1 MSRLMV
7 GDITSRSRHN
17 TPRVEDIQSP
27 TPHRRRLRVTGQVQG
42 VGFRPFVYRLATEL
56 GLCGHVFNDGAG
68 VVIEVEGSP
77 EQLDTFIERVQRER
91 PALSQINTIRIETD
105 LTAEGTDD
113 FVIRRSDSRRQAT
126 AAVTADAA
134 VCPDCLEELLAS
146 ADRRHHYAL
155 INCTNCGPR
164 FSIVR
169 DVPYDRP
176 NTTMAAFEMCDA
188 CAAEYS
194 DPTDRRF
201 HAQPT
206 ACHDCGP
213 QLALVS
219 PDGGPIAGDAITETL
234 LRLHRGGVVAIKGI
248 GGFHLAARAS
258 DDQAVARLRASKK
271 RDAKPF
277 ALMVRDV
284 AAARELVALSA
295 AAVTVMQSPACPIVL
310 APRTADDRVS
320 SAIAPG
326 THRLGVMLPYTPIQ
340 HLLFHEGGDALGPL
354 VMTSANISDEPLV
367 MDNDD
372 ALRRLADLCDAIL
385 WHDRPIERCVDDSI
399 VIDFA
404 DGSPL
409 PVRRARGYV
418 PTELTLPIAST
429 DGLCVGGELKNTV
442 TVVRDGRAIVS
453 QHIGDLKHPLAY
465 QHFERAIDDMVRL
478 FHASPRWIA
487 CDLHPQYMST
497 TITDRLAERFDAP
510 VVEVQHHHAHAAAL
524 LAEHGRTDTIL
535 AIVCDGVGYGT
546 DGTSWGG
553 ELLRADLHRFERLT
567 HLRPLHLPGGD
578 AAAKDARRCALALVY
593 QALGDAMVDSPEV
606 ERLYPADDER
616 RMLCSMIQR
625 NINCV
630 ASSAAGRYFDGIAAL
645 LGVRTTNRFEAEAA
659 MALEAAAFSQPD
671 ETTPERLFTIGST
684 IDLSALTLRLLDGSL
699 ESDQAAALF
708 HDQLAWAWAEA
719 VESAA
724 AEQGIRTIGLSGGV
738 FCNER
743 LTMALTS
750 RLQLRGFEVLRHRV
764 VPANDGGLSFGQA
777 AVAAARMSVSRKE
790 RA

>member
-1 MSRLMV
+1 MSGLMV
-7 GDITSRSRHN
+7 SDITSPSRHN
-17 TPRVEDIQSP
+17 THRVEGIESP
-27 TPHRRRLRVTGQVQG
+27 TPQRRRLRLAGQVQG

-56 GLCGHVFNDGAG
+56 GLGGHVLNDGVG
-68 VVIEVEGSP
+68 VVIEVEGQP
-77 EQLDTFIERVQRER
+77 GQLDAFVERLQRDR
-91 PALSQINTIRIETD
+91 PALSRVDTLRIDTD
-105 LTAEGTDD
+105 LAATGADD
-113 FVIRRSDSRRQAT
+113 FVIRQSNRETDAT

-134 VCPDCLEELLAS
+134 VCRDCLNELFES

-176 NTTMAAFEMCDA
+176 NTTMADFAMCPL
-188 CAAEYS
+188 CAAEYG

-213 QLALVS
+213 ELALVS

-234 LRLHRGGVVAIKGI
+234 VRLHRGGVVAIKGI

-284 AAARELVALSA
+284 AAAQELVALSDD
-295 AAVTVMQSPACPIVL
+295 AVAVMQSSACPIVL

-354 VMTSANISDEPLV
+354 VMTSANVSDEPLV

-372 ALRRLADLCDAIL
+372 ALRRLANLCDAML

-418 PTELTLPIAST
+418 PSELTLPITSS

-478 FHASPRWIA
+478 FHARPRWIA

-510 VVEVQHHHAHAAAL
+510 VIDVQHHHAHAAAL
-524 LAEHGRTDTIL
+524 LAEHGRTDAIL

-553 ELLRADLHRFERLT
+553 ELLRADLNDFERLT
-567 HLRPLHLPGGD
+567 HLRPLRLPGGD

-593 QALGDAMVDSPEV
+593 QALGDAMVDAPIV
-606 ERLYPADDER
+606 ERLYPAEDER

-630 ASSAAGRYFDGIAAL
+630 ESSAAGRYFDGIAAL
-645 LGVRTTNRFEAEAA
+645 LGVCTTNRFEAEAA
-659 MALEAAAFSQPD
+659 MALEAAAFGQPA
-671 ETTPERLFTIGST
+671 ETSNERLFTMGST
-684 IDLSALTLRLLDGSL
+684 IDLSALTVRLLNGSL
-699 ESDQAAALF
+699 GSDQAAALF
-708 HDQLAWAWAEA
+708 HDQLAWAWADA
-719 VESAA
+719 VEAA
-724 AEQGIRTIGLSGGV
+724 AAQQGIRTVGLSGGV

-743 LTMALTS
+743 LTLSLTS
-750 RLQLRGFEVLRHRV
+750 RLQSRGLEVLRHRV

-777 AVAAARMSVSRKE
+777 AVAAARINSDQKE